1 MMQWQEKPN
10 GLVVHTPMWD
20 APKHVKS
27 LITSRIGG
35 CSSAPFNGLNLG
47 THVGDDPQTVAANR
61 SLIGPAQF
69 MNQVHGDEIVIVESI
84 TDEIPTCDGLITKRS
99 NLALAVMVADCIP
112 LLLISKEVVGAIH
125 VGRAGLVNQIA
136 LKAIATMRSLGA
148 IDIHAILGPSICGKC
163 YEVPLQMQQEDVATH
178 PASRSTTSKGT
189 PALDLPAGLIAE
201 LIAQGLTYEASPICT
216 QEDPLYYSHRRDNP
230 TGRFAGVVSL

>member
-1 MMQWQEKPN
+1 LPHLFTDRR
-10 GLVVHTPMWD
+10 GG
-20 APKHVKS
+20 AS
-27 LITSRIGG
+27 LGVYES
-35 CSSAPFNGLNLG
+35 LNLAL
-47 THVGDDPQTVAANR
+47 HVGDDSQSVAANR

-84 TDEIPTCDGLITKRS
+84 TDQTPTCDGLITTKS

-112 LLLISKEVVGAIH
+112 LLLVSKEAVGAIH

-148 IDIHAILGPSICGKC
+148 IDIHAILGPSICGAC
-163 YEVPLQMQQEDVATH
+163 YEVPFEMQQDVVEQHPRAFATT
-178 PASRSTTSKGT
+178 RKGT
-189 PALDLPAGLIAE
+189 PGLDLPKALIAD
-201 LIAQGLTYEASPICT
+201 LLSAGVSYEASTICT
-216 QEDPLYYSHRRDNP
+216 MENELYFSHRRQNP